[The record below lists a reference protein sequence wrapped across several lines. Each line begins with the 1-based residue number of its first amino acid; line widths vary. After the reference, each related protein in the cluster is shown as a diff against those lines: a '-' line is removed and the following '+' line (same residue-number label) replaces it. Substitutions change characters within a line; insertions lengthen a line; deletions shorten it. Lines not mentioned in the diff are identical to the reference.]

1 MNRSKCGYTK
11 CYFSPKI
18 IITATKNEYIFTKN
32 AVQEWTIN
40 KTNNNR
46 DKFLFFIF
54 FEPDK
59 DWPWSYV
66 FQK

>member
-1 MNRSKCGYTK
+1 MNRNKYVSTK

-18 IITATKNEYIFTKN
+18 IIIATKNEYIFTKN

-46 DKFLFFIF
+46 DKFLFFLF
-54 FEPDK
+54 FEPNK
-59 DWPWSYV
+59 VWP
-66 FQK
+66 